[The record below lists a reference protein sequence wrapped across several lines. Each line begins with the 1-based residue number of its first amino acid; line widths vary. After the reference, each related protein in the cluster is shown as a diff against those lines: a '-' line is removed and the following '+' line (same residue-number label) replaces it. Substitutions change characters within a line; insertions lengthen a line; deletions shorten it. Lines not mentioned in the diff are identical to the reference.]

1 MTDAA
6 MPEEQLAPKGSKM
19 PLILGLVLALSGGG
33 GGFVAAKLG
42 LIPGIGHDPVS
53 ENVPEDL
60 HLPDGVPDVAFLAM
74 EPMIV
79 SIGGGNERSHV
90 RFSAQLE
97 VPAAYQSEV
106 EFLLPRV
113 VNVLNSYLRALDLA
127 DFEQPA
133 ALPKLRGQM
142 LRRVQLVVGEERVN
156 DILVM
161 EFLVN

>member
-6 MPEEQLAPKGSKM
+6 MPEDELAPKGSKM
-19 PLILGLVLALSGGG
+19 PLILGLVLALAGGG
-33 GGFVAAKLG
+33 GGFIAAKMG
-42 LIPGIGHDPVS
+42 LIPGVGHSPVA
-53 ENVPEDL
+53 ETVPEDM
-60 HLPDGVPDVAFLAM
+60 HVPDSLPDVAFLAM
-74 EPMIV
+74 EPMII
-79 SIGGGNERSHV
+79 SIGEGSERSHV

-106 EFLLPRV
+106 EFLLPRII
-113 VNVLNSYLRALDLA
+113 NVLNSYLRALDLK

-142 LRRVQLVVGEERVN
+142 LRRVQLVVGDERVN